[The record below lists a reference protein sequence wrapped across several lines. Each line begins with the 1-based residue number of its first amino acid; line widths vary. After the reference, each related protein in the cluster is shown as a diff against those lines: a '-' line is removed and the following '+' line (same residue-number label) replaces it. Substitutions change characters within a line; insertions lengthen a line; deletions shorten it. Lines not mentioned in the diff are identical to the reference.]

1 MASVILLFVK
11 CITVKKESRV
21 LKKVVIDRNI
31 EKYKDEI
38 VKVSFGGYRKE
49 MSILKVASERSAADY
64 ETFMKDKV
72 SGMNGL
78 VYLED
83 SKFNGYMLY
92 YEWEEE
98 DGVHCRIPEWGLGA
112 EGENRDKVIGYLF
125 QVLAEEKVK
134 EKAIHFSVE
143 LYANDIK
150 LQRLFSYMEFGTQAE
165 TGVCAL
171 ENLEYLTETDV
182 RVISKEELK
191 KRWTEV
197 WRLVEQLVNHLKKSP
212 IFYFGEEF
220 TEEVYKE
227 FFMDETTTVYIAERT
242 GEIVGLIQTNED
254 TLEPLFSEEEAANTA
269 DVYVL
274 PEYRGTDVAKNLLFY
289 ALQELKEN
297 NYSYAWVEHGTAN
310 PNARYFWNKYFTT
323 YKYEMV
329 RRVWGRKDVESL
341 LT

>member
-1 MASVILLFVK
+1 MRRTL
-11 CITVKKESRV
+11 KEVR
-21 LKKVVIDRNI
+21 IDRNT
-31 EKYKDEI
+31 EAHKDEI
-38 VKVSFGGYRKE
+38 IRMSFERYRKE
-49 MSILKVASERSAADY
+49 MSMLQLVTEKSATDY
-64 ETFMKDKV
+64 EAFMKNKINA
-72 SGMNGL
+72 MNGL
-78 VYLED
+78 VYQED
-83 SKFNGYMLY
+83 GRFIGYMLY

-134 EKAIHFSVE
+134 EKTIHFSVE
-143 LYANDIK
+143 LYAHDTE

-171 ENLEYLTETDV
+171 EGMECLSEADV
-182 RVISKEELK
+182 RILSKEELE

-197 WRLVEQLVNHLKKSP
+197 WCLVEQLVNHLKKSP
-212 IFYFGEEF
+212 VFYFGEEF

-227 FFMDETTTVYIAERT
+227 FFMDEATKVYIAEQA
-242 GEIVGLIQTNED
+242 GKIIGLIQTNED
-254 TLEPLFSEEEAANTA
+254 ALEPLFSEEEAANVA
-269 DVYVL
+269 DVFVL
-274 PEYRGTDVAKNLLFY
+274 PEYRGTSTAKELLFY
-289 ALQELKEN
+289 AMQELKKN

-329 RRVWGRKDVESL
+329 RKVGVKKCRDL
-341 LT
+341 